1 MSSVSAWLR
10 AHADLA
16 RIDCERLLCELP
28 AVAGSAL
35 TPARI
40 RAAPET
46 TLSDDALVLLASW
59 AARRRAGEPLAYIL
73 GRQGFRAF
81 EVEVSPAVL
90 VPRPETEHL
99 VETALEHLT
108 NGDRVLEL
116 GCGSGAVAIA
126 IALESAA
133 RVTATDVSCAAL
145 ALARVNAR
153 RLGAAIEWLASDWF
167 TAVDGRF
174 DLIVSNPPYIAA
186 DDEHLDALTHE
197 PRLALVGGPDG
208 LDAIRRI
215 VAAAPD
221 HLRAGGR
228 LILEHGYDQGAR
240 VRALLAARGFVGVA
254 TRHDLAGH
262 ERITEGQWP

>member
-1 MSSVSAWLR
+1 MTSVSAWLC

-16 RIDCERLLCELP
+16 RIDRERLLCELP
-28 AVAGSAL
+28 AIAGSPL

-46 TLSDDALVLLASW
+46 TLPDDALVLLERW

-73 GRQGFRAF
+73 GRQGFRSF

-99 VETALEHLT
+99 VEAALEHLT
-108 NGDRVLEL
+108 AGDRVLEL

-126 IALESAA
+126 IALESTA
-133 RVTATDVSCAAL
+133 RVTATDVSRAAL
-145 ALARVNAR
+145 ALARVNAE

-167 TAVDGRF
+167 AAVDGRF

-186 DDEHLDALTHE
+186 DDAHLDALTHE

-208 LDAIRRI
+208 LDAIRWI

-228 LILEHGYDQGAR
+228 LILEHGYDQGGR
-240 VRALLAARGFVGVA
+240 VRGLLAARGFAGVT
-254 TRHDLAGH
+254 TRRDLAGH
-262 ERITEGQWP
+262 ERITQGQWP